1 MSESTTTSPRPWY
14 ETARGR
20 VKIGCITGGLVLIV
34 AYGPQ
39 LVTGAANLID
49 PPAKCQ
55 GKISK
60 SVNDGE
66 SVWSVAQ
73 NIKGADEVDVQDIVS
88 KILADNKLKSTNI
101 PVGTSLEVPEE
112 CK

>member
-1 MSESTTTSPRPWY
+1 MSESTTTPRPWY

-20 VKIGCITGGLVLIV
+20 IKIGCITSGIVLTV

-39 LVTGAANLID
+39 LVSSAADLID

-55 GKISK
+55 GKISR
-60 SVNDGE
+60 SVGDGE

-73 NIKGADEVDVQDIVS
+73 NVKGADGVDVQDIVS
-88 KILADNKLKSTNI
+88 KILADNNLTSTAI
-101 PVGTSLEVPEE
+101 PVGTSLEVPEQ
-112 CK
+112 CQ